1 MNSILDNLKAL
12 GKGRLIILS
21 GVLIITVLAVF
32 FGVRAV
38 TKPVYTT
45 LYNGLSP
52 TSASE
57 MVRTL
62 EQGGFQV
69 QISSDS
75 SVVMVPQG
83 DIARARMILA
93 ENGLPNDGAPGW
105 ELFDQGGSLGM
116 NTFLQKVNSRRAL
129 EGELAR
135 SIQTIKGIDAA
146 RVHLVMPEREAFSR
160 ERADPTASV
169 VIRTNLS
176 FSMDKKQ
183 ALSIRHLVSSAVPG
197 LSPNKVTVTTNSG
210 EVLAAEDVDGVSGE
224 VTLQSVRSSLEDRYA
239 RAVEKILTARVGSG
253 NARVQV
259 SVDVTTERRVV
270 TEQSFN
276 PNEQVVRSTETST
289 KSEEDTQQD
298 ASDVSVGNNLPENL
312 AGDGAGGPS
321 SKNTREESNE
331 IVNYEIGSTL
341 SETVYEP
348 GDVERIS
355 VAVLVNGIFEREDGT
370 VEYKERD
377 PEELELLKEL
387 VNTAIGFQDDRGDSV
402 SVRSLRFMDYSM
414 DVGEPIGLS
423 IMQVLTENIMT
434 IIKWMFALLIVVAVL
449 ALGLKPTLRAIAPPA
464 PVKDEDE
471 EAVSEDRETPSEA
484 GAKPDQGGSDDAAER
499 PTPDALKS
507 VQEKAQ
513 KDEEMISVMSVQGG
527 VRKQRLTHLGDMVD
541 KDQEETLKLIRAWM
555 APEL

>member
-1 MNSILDNLKAL
+1 VNSILDNLKAL
-12 GKGRLIILS
+12 GKGRLIILG
-21 GVLIITVLAVF
+21 GVLVVTVFAVF
-32 FGVRAV
+32 FGIRAV
-38 TKPVYTT
+38 TKPVYMT

-69 QISSDS
+69 KISSDS
-75 SVVMVPQG
+75 SVVQVPQG

-146 RVHLVMPEREAFSR
+146 RVHLVLPEREAFSR
-160 ERADPTASV
+160 ERAEPSASV

-183 ALSIRHLVSSAVPG
+183 AISIRHLVSSAVPG

-224 VTLQSVRSSLEDRYA
+224 VTLQSVRASLEDRYA

-270 TEQSFN
+270 TEQSYN
-276 PNEQVVRSTETST
+276 PNEQVVRSTESST

-298 ASDVSVGNNLPENL
+298 ANSVSVGNNLPENL
-312 AGDGAGGPS
+312 AGAPAGGPTS
-321 SKNTREESNE
+321 RNTREESNE

-341 SETVYEP
+341 SETIYEP
-348 GDVERIS
+348 GDVENIS
-355 VAVLVNGIFEREDGT
+355 VAVLVNGIFEREDGN
-370 VEYKERD
+370 VEYKERSE
-377 PEELELLKEL
+377 EELKLLEEL
-387 VNTAIGFQDDRGDSV
+387 VKTAIGFQEGRGDSV

-434 IIKWMFALLIVVAVL
+434 IIKWAFALMIVIAVL
-449 ALGLKPTLRAIAPPA
+449 VLGLKPTLRAIAPPA
-464 PVKDEDE
+464 PEKDADADQN
-471 EAVSEDRETPSEA
+471 EAETVEGEVSEADAAPGNQKATAEKSTSEA
-484 GAKPDQGGSDDAAER
+484 
-499 PTPDALKS
+499 LKA

-513 KDEEMISVMSVQGG
+513 KDEEMIDVMSVQGG
-527 VRKQRLTHLGDMVD
+527 VRKQRLTSLGELVD
-541 KDQEETLKLIRAWM
+541 GDHEETLKLIRAWM

>member
-38 TKPVYTT
+38 TKPVYST

-146 RVHLVMPEREAFSR
+146 RVHLVLPEREAFSR

-387 VNTAIGFQDDRGDSV
+387 VKTAIGFQDGRGDSV

-434 IIKWMFALLIVVAVL
+434 IIKWIFALLIVVAVL

-471 EAVSEDRETPSEA
+471 EAVSEDGETPSEA
-484 GAKPDQGGSDDAAER
+484 AAKPDQGGSDDAAER